1 MDSTTLH
8 QKYENLCNSL
18 ELLEISEHQQ
28 DFIKRILA
36 AILHIGNLFFKLTKV
51 INNKLLFYLLN

>member
-8 QKYENLCNSL
+8 QKYESLCNSL